1 MNDMTEAEFRR
12 THAEATLNSLADAT
26 GVAVAC
32 IMVGFGLTL
41 ILAASFMLGSGD
53 GNTDRLLILLA
64 AGWSLVLVGG
74 RVASHI
80 RAWFRSHPNA
90 AFALVAFAF
99 LGMTQLPKIMAAF

>member
-12 THAEATLNSLADAT
+12 AHAEATLNSLADAV

-41 ILAASFMLGSGD
+41 ILAASFMLGSGG
-53 GNTDRLLILLA
+53 GNTDRLLISLA
-64 AGWSLVLVGG
+64 AGWSLVMVGG
-74 RVASHI
+74 RVAPHI

-90 AFALVAFAF
+90 AFALVALTFVA
-99 LGMTQLPKIMAAF
+99 MTFLPKIIAAL